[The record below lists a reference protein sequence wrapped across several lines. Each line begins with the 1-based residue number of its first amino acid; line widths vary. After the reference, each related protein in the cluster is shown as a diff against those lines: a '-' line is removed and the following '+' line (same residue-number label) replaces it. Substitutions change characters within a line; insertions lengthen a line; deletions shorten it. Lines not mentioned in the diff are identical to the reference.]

1 VLSRHSVC
9 AVRMSG
15 HGRRRIFGASSV
27 AAPCTV
33 ARSVVAWFIVGC
45 LSVGWAMVGGGR
57 RRHAQHRGRMQRAAA
72 EGGWQPVAHSQACI
86 RETGHVRG
94 LGVVFRRDG
103 CQLCERPRAPCDLA
117 LAGDVG
123 RPGSLSRPARGYGRR
138 SGGAPGRDWTRRC
151 VGVGVSVRVGACLR
165 GPAPPLAWSLTAH
178 GGSSSLCSSLRSSS
192 TRVYMA
198 AHRRPLSGAHRL
210 ERLHSAAC
218 PHPLTSGLLHPSII
232 IILILILIL
241 ILF

>member
-1 VLSRHSVC
+1 MGGDGVGVLSRHSVC

-33 ARSVVAWFIVGC
+33 ARSVVAWFIVGGC
-45 LSVGWAMVGGGR
+45 SVGWAMVGGGR
-57 RRHAQHRGRMQRAAA
+57 RRHAQHRGHAEGMQRAAA

-123 RPGSLSRPARGYGRR
+123 RPGSLSRPARGYGRW
-138 SGGAPGRDWTRRC
+138 SGGALGAIGRVGACVWVWVCRC
-151 VGVGVSVRVGACLR
+151 RCVSVRVCAGLLPRRPPPGLVAHRARRQQQPMQQPTLPYIWPPTVALSRAHIDSSGCTLL
-165 GPAPPLAWSLTAH
+165 PAPIH
-178 GGSSSLCSSLRSSS
+178 
-192 TRVYMA
+192 
-198 AHRRPLSGAHRL
+198 
-210 ERLHSAAC
+210 
-218 PHPLTSGLLHPSII
+218 
-232 IILILILIL
+232 
-241 ILF
+241 